1 MTHEYPS
8 APDLEITTSEE
19 GDASL
24 LVVVGEVD
32 ASSADELRGAVVQ
45 ALTVRPAV
53 IIDLAGVTF
62 MDSSGL
68 SVLTHA
74 RSQADERGG
83 ALTLRSPSSCV
94 TRLLEITGL
103 AEHFLGTDS

>member
-1 MTHEYPS
+1 MTHEYPTV
-8 APDLEITTSEE
+8 PDLEITTSVE

-32 ASSADELRGAVVQ
+32 ASSADELRSAVVD
-45 ALTVRPAV
+45 ALAAHQEIV
-53 IIDLAGVTF
+53 IDLAGVTF

-74 RSQADERGG
+74 RNQLDEQGG
-83 ALTLRSPSSCV
+83 KLTLRSPSSSV

-103 AEHFLGTDS
+103 AEHFLGSDS